1 MTEANRSTQ
10 LVRKT
15 MRNRSDARN
24 EAKARSII
32 VERLRAH
39 ATRCADLAE
48 RAVALGVTNDF
59 DLLAQEYE
67 SAAVLLESGI
77 ERSKLRAD
85 PCEPFLELVP

>member
-1 MTEANRSTQ
+1 MIEANRSTQ
-10 LVRKT
+10 FGRKT
-15 MRNRSDARN
+15 MRNRGDGQD
-24 EAKARSII
+24 EAKARRVI
-32 VERLRAH
+32 VECLRAH

-67 SAAVLLESGI
+67 SAAVLLGSGI

-85 PCEPFLELVP
+85 PCEPFLDLVP

>member
-1 MTEANRSTQ
+1 MTGVNRSTQ
-10 LVRKT
+10 FVRKT

-32 VERLRAH
+32 VECLRAH

-59 DLLAQEYE
+59 DRLAQEYE